1 MQDNRTALENEV
13 RMKRG
18 ILACAATVLC
28 LPTYFVYLMHLPPH
42 VASLDEITRWQP
54 DAIAIRSSLHTR
66 YGKNIP
72 ADNLEAKQMFAMS
85 FQQRY
90 RDHAIQLAVRLK
102 FCPDGTVRLLL
113 PSRLEPW
120 YMDKIALAAYRE
132 TRDTFHQKQPIG
144 LYETFA
150 GAAPVHI
157 GQVSADTNDPTL
169 IRVTFDYTLSPNR
182 FRLIK

>member
-1 MQDNRTALENEV
+1 
-13 RMKRG
+13 MKRG
-18 ILACAATVLC
+18 ILACTATVFC
-28 LPTYFVYLMHLPPH
+28 LPAYYLYLMYLPPP
-42 VASLDEITRWQP
+42 VASLDEMGRWQP
-54 DAIAIRSSLHTR
+54 DAAAIRSSLHTR
-66 YGKNIP
+66 YDKNIA

-102 FCPDGTVRLLL
+102 FCPDGTTRLLL

-132 TRDTFHQKQPIG
+132 IRDTFHDTHPID

-150 GAAPVHI
+150 GAAPVKI
-157 GQVSADTNDPTL
+157 GLIRADASDPTL
-169 IRVTFDYTLSPNR
+169 IHVTFDYTRSPNR
-182 FRLIK
+182 VRPTR